1 MPVIRGLTNIYIEH
15 LWRRLKWGLLPST
28 SPLALYRGAR
38 LSLFS
43 FSLIFLLLHYYHLI
57 VYKHAK
63 YYQPNAIKFGD
74 IHIGTV
80 GARSLH
86 WCYCIIWMIWC
97 VLHGWR
103 LVPST
108 IGSLVLCLPWLSPNF
123 IYGPLKTVTHSGPR
137 DLRDWAHWSGSLA
150 GVATKSGTTR
160 RSILRLSSRN
170 HTGQK
175 VICAGGHRSY
185 SRFVLQL

>member
-57 VYKHAK
+57 AYKHAK

-123 IYGPLKTVTHSGPR
+123 IYGPLKLVTHYEIGPT
-137 DLRDWAHWSGSLA
+137 DLA
-150 GVATKSGTTR
+150 GRRCNEIGNDTIHPSFPTAGVTLGRRKS
-160 RSILRLSSRN
+160 LRWWP
-170 HTGQK
+170 Q
-175 VICAGGHRSY
+175 IIY
-185 SRFVLQL
+185 